1 MQEKAVFRSWLF
13 SVKYYI
19 QMNIFGLNKILNH
32 LGFEKRNCSFFI
44 IFGQFIEQTVY
55 RKSILQINN

>member
-1 MQEKAVFRSWLF
+1 MEKMQEKAVFRSWLF

-32 LGFEKRNCSFFI
+32 LGFFKMDN
-44 IFGQFIEQTVY
+44 GPQ
-55 RKSILQINN
+55 LAPGP